1 MKQDYVICKGKK
13 YNSGDVINILWY
25 THGNRN
31 AHKHTGIF
39 LDCDEEKDEYRLIVD
54 GVTYSFNKTCFYRT
68 VYDKEYVIQ
77 SENNTENKVVIK
89 DELSIDG
96 LFIAWVW
103 YVFIMLLAII
113 FKDCIAIWI
122 IASAIFFS
130 YRNRKLREAG
140 YRK

>member
-1 MKQDYVICKGKK
+1 MKQDHVICKGKK

-31 AHKHTGIF
+31 AFKHTGVF
-39 LDCDEEKDEYRLIVD
+39 LDCDEEKDEYRLIID
-54 GVTYSFNKTCFYRT
+54 GTTYSFNKKWFNST
-68 VYDKEYVIQ
+68 VYDKINTSQY
-77 SENNTENKVVIK
+77 ENNTKNNATFK
-89 DELSIDG
+89 DELKIDG

-113 FKDCIAIWI
+113 FKDCMAIWI
-122 IASAIFFS
+122 ITSVIFFS

-140 YRK
+140 YKK